1 MASSH
6 PTIIDVAR
14 RAGVSKSLVSLV
26 MRGAPNVG
34 VERRARVL
42 AAAEELGYRPNAVA
56 RSLVRQR
63 TNLFGILLSDLHNP
77 YFTEVVDGIE
87 ESAFSAEYRALITSG
102 GRQPA
107 GEARAMDTLLQ
118 LRVDGLILAGT
129 VLDSR
134 SIRNAARTCPV
145 VLVARATRAA
155 GVDSVVNDD
164 RAGAGMAVDHL
175 RALGHTRITHV
186 DGGVGAGAASRRSGF
201 LGAMRRHGLERSAR
215 VVPGDFTEAGGAA
228 GVKAVLVAGDIPTAV
243 FVSNDLAAIG
253 ALHAFEDAGLAV
265 PEDISLVGY
274 DNTALAALGH
284 IGLTTI
290 DQPRHEMGRT
300 GVELLLERVE
310 AGRTAPRHLVI
321 APRLVV
327 RRTTAPPRG

>member
-1 MASSH
+1 VASSH

-14 RAGVSKSLVSLV
+14 RAGVSKSLVSMV

-34 VERRARVL
+34 AERRARVL
-42 AAAEELGYRPNAVA
+42 LAAEELGYRPNAVA

-63 TNLFGILLSDLHNP
+63 TNLVGILLSDLHNP

-87 ESAFSAEYRALITSG
+87 ESVFAAEYRALITSG
-102 GRQPA
+102 SRQQ
-107 GEARAMDTLLQ
+107 AREERALETLLQ

-145 VLVARATRAA
+145 VLVARATRAS

-164 RAGAGMAVDHL
+164 RAGAAMAVDHL
-175 RALGHTRITHV
+175 ISLGHTRITHI
-186 DGGVGAGAASRRSGF
+186 DGGAGAGAASRRSGF
-201 LGAMRRHGLERSAR
+201 LAAMRRNGLEREAR

-228 GVKAVLVAGDIPTAV
+228 GVRTLLASDDPPTAV

-253 ALHAFEDAGLAV
+253 ALHTLEDAGLYV
-265 PEDISLVGY
+265 PEDVSLVGY

-290 DQPRHEMGRT
+290 DQPRREMGRT
-300 GVELLLERVE
+300 GVDLLLQRVE
-310 AGRTAPRHLVI
+310 SGRTEPRHLVI

-327 RRTTAPPRG
+327 RRTTAPR